1 MSHEPYPLTIIQ
13 SIL

>member
-1 MSHEPYPLTIIQ
+1 LDVTIIQ